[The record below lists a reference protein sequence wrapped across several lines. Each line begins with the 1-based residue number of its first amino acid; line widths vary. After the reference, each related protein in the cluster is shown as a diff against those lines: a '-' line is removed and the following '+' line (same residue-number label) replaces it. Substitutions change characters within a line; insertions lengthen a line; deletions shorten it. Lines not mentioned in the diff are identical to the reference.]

1 MHRKPADAKGMSILM
16 RTKEDAQDYRYFP
29 EPDLLTIVVPEEKIQ
44 ALKDSI
50 PELPNVKLQRY
61 VFDFGLS
68 QTDASL
74 IAEDISRSKLFDAC
88 VALGN
93 CKPKSI
99 SNWILAD
106 IAKYT
111 NETGKTI
118 EETALTPE
126 HLTALI
132 EQVEKGV
139 ISNAS
144 AKKVFAVIVE
154 EDKDPIAIIEEKGM
168 KQNSDTG
175 FLEQLAKDVLAQNE
189 KSVTDYKNGKTN
201 ALGYLVG
208 QCMKASKGKANPG
221 IVKEIVTKML
231 NA

>member
-1 MHRKPADAKGMSILM
+1 MKTRLDVLMVERGLAESREKAKAIIMSGNVFVDGQ
-16 RTKEDAQDYRYFP
+16 REDKAGASFP
-29 EPDLLTIVVPEEKIQ
+29 EKAVIEVKGSPLKYVSRGGLKLEK
-44 ALKDSI
+44 AMSHFDV
-50 PELPNVKLQRY
+50 ELHDKVCMDVGSSTGGFTDCMLQN
-61 VFDFGLS
+61 G
-68 QTDASL
+68 
-74 IAEDISRSKLFDAC
+74 
-88 VALGN
+88 
-93 CKPKSI
+93 
-99 SNWILAD
+99 
-106 IAKYT
+106 
-111 NETGKTI
+111 
-118 EETALTPE
+118 
-126 HLTALI
+126 
-132 EQVEKGV
+132 
-139 ISNAS
+139 